1 MWSKLQLQGAWK
13 AVRSP
18 IVKNFR
24 SRYLRE
30 RLSTA
35 LEFAFERLE
44 LIMDTGMLLQ
54 RWKLGKTLPTL
65 ITINKIE
72 HAVNRDKHGFAKE
85 CQIIWTLLPK
95 ALAKAFSIQKRDLE
109 SKDNIPGERSIV
121 AMSAHMLLHRLF
133 TEEGAITASVRTFE
147 KHCFINY

>member
-1 MWSKLQLQGAWK
+1 M
-13 AVRSP
+13 
-18 IVKNFR
+18 
-24 SRYLRE
+24 
-30 RLSTA
+30 
-35 LEFAFERLE
+35 
-44 LIMDTGMLLQ
+44 
-54 RWKLGKTLPTL
+54 GKTLSTL

-85 CQIIWTLLPK
+85 CQIIWTLMPK
-95 ALAKAFSIQKRDLE
+95 ALAKALSVQKLDLE
-109 SKDNIPGERSIV
+109 SKDNIPSERSIV